1 MEEGKV
7 VITVEMLTEL
17 IGMAECYKIAK
28 RHLQEVQDGTRP
40 YIDSDV
46 LYAVLGVDM
55 ARKENK
61 RES

>member
-1 MEEGKV
+1 
-7 VITVEMLTEL
+7 MLTEL

-40 YIDSDV
+40 YIDNDV
-46 LYAVLGVDM
+46 LYAVFGVDK
-55 ARKENK
+55 ARKESK

>member
-17 IGMAECYKIAK
+17 ISMAECYKIA
-28 RHLQEVQDGTRP
+28 RQHLQEVADGTRP
-40 YIDSDV
+40 YIDNEV
-46 LYAVLGVDM
+46 LYAVFGV
-55 ARKENK
+55 RKERK

>member
-17 IGMAECYKIAK
+17 ISMAECYKIAK

-40 YIDSDV
+40 YIDNEV
-46 LYAVLGVDM
+46 MYAALGV
-55 ARKENK
+55 RKENK

>member
-40 YIDSDV
+40 YIDNEV
-46 LYAVLGVDM
+46 LYAVFGV
-55 ARKENK
+55 RKEK
-61 RES
+61 K

>member
-17 IGMAECYKIAK
+17 ISMAECYKIAK

-40 YIDSDV
+40 YIDTDV
-46 LYAVLGVDM
+46 LYAVFGVDK
-55 ARKENK
+55 ARKESK
-61 RES
+61 K

>member
-40 YIDSDV
+40 YIDNDV
-46 LYAVLGVDM
+46 LYAVFGV
-55 ARKENK
+55 RKESK
-61 RES
+61 K